1 MLAAIAEFLRNLA
14 LVLVGAPFIE
24 PLLTNNGALDPAR
37 AFLGATLGLAMLA
50 ASLMLE
56 RSRED

>member
-24 PLLTNNGALDPAR
+24 PLLANNGALDPAR

-50 ASLMLE
+50 AS
-56 RSRED
+56 